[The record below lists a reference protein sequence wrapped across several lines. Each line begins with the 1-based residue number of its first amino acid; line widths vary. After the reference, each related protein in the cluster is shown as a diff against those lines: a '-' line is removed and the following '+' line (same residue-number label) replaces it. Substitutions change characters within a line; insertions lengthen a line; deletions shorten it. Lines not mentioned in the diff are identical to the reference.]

1 MQILH
6 SEREFLGPASV
17 LALGTFDGVHIGHAA
32 LIRRAKALADELSAS
47 AIACTFDRH
56 PLWVLDPAR
65 MPRQL
70 TDLDEKLR
78 KFALLGADCALVQR
92 FTPELSNMSARD
104 YLLNLVAAMRA
115 RAVVVGE
122 DHRFGR
128 RGEGD
133 AHLIQA
139 LAGEAGFRAVV
150 VPPVLD
156 GGDVVS
162 SSLIRALLASGQSA
176 RAERLLT
183 IV

>member
-17 LALGTFDGVHIGHAA
+17 LALGTFDGVHIGHAE
-32 LIRRAKALADELSAS
+32 LIRRAKALADELDAS
-47 AIACTFDRH
+47 AVACTFDRH
-56 PLWVLDPAR
+56 PLSVLDPAR
-65 MPRQL
+65 MPHQL
-70 TDLDEKLR
+70 TDLNEKLR
-78 KFALLGADCALVQR
+78 KFALLGADCALVLR
-92 FTPELSNMSARD
+92 FTPELASLPARE

-115 RAVVVGE
+115 KAVVVGE

-139 LAGEAGFRAVV
+139 LANQAGFRAVV

-156 GGDVVS
+156 EGDVVS
-162 SSLIRALLASGQSA
+162 SSLIRALLASGQNE
-176 RAERLLT
+176 RAERLLS
-183 IV
+183 IQ